1 MLYRKDGENG
11 IPWHTMS
18 PDETLK
24 QLFTSENGLSSASAK
39 KRIDTYGRNELK
51 QRKKTSQII
60 VFIKQF
66 NSPLIYILLIAMVIS
81 YMFDH
86 KTDSYIILLVLAIN
100 ATIGYAQERKAEKSI
115 EALKKMVISHAK
127 VYRDR
132 ELIKIPAAE
141 IVPGDIILLEE
152 GDKIPADCRLIET
165 KNFITQES
173 SLTGESLP
181 VEKHIRILIKEVSIA
196 DRKNMVFM
204 STVAVSGT
212 AKAVV
217 VYTGSS
223 TEVGKIASSIQEVD
237 VDKVSHFKKKST
249 QLALTMAIFA
259 FVGSLLIYL
268 VATYVNKLGFMDTF
282 FFTIAALVSGIPEG
296 LPAVLSVVLAVGA
309 RRMSQKN
316 AVIRHLPAVETF
328 SVVNVIATDKT
339 GTLTQNSMTV
349 EKILTS
355 EGEFTVDGN
364 GWQPIGRF
372 YFEKEIIHPV
382 KYKTLQKLFTISSLC
397 NRGNIMRK
405 DGDYEIIG
413 DPTEVALLVLS
424 KKANIERNELL
435 KTKAVIDEIPFSS
448 DLKFSAAMIEKGK
461 RRYIYTIGAFEK
473 IISNSIYLLKG
484 ETKEK
489 ISDKEKN
496 DYFKSAEN
504 YAKSGYRVVAV
515 AYRDSPPTINSLSKE
530 IVKDLILVG
539 IVAMKDPP
547 RPEVKEAIYRAHQA
561 GIRVIMN
568 TGDHKETAIAISKEI
583 GLVKKNEKALAMSQE
598 ELEKLNDAE
607 FKEAVRNVNIFA
619 RVTPNMKLRIVTEL
633 QAQGNVV
640 AVTGD
645 GVNDAPALK
654 KADIGIS
661 MGIIGTDV
669 ARESSEVVLTDDNF
683 ASIVNAMEEGRI
695 VFRNIKSTSTY
706 LVTTNTAEHLTILSS
721 LLLSLPL
728 PLLPIHILW
737 MNLVTDGFNGF
748 SLSLEKHH
756 ETALNSPPKKKEE
769 RILDRE
775 VIPYLIM
782 VVSIMIIGTLTAF
795 VYFYKNYGIQEAM
808 TSAFIMMT
816 SCQLFSVIN
825 MRSMHKSVFK
835 IGFFSN
841 KFILISLTA
850 SLIGMFSVI
859 YIPFIN
865 SIFKFSP
872 IPFLDLIFIFLFA
885 SLVLITGEIYKN
897 IRYEKIKPSNNLE

>member
-1 MLYRKDGENG
+1 MLYRKEGDDG
-11 IPWHTMS
+11 IPWHSMS
-18 PDETLK
+18 SDETLK
-24 QLFTSENGLSSASAK
+24 QLFTSDKGLSSEGAK
-39 KRIDTYGRNELK
+39 KRTEHYGLNELK

-66 NSPLIYILLIAMVIS
+66 NSPLIYILLMAMAIS

-86 KTDSYIILLVLAIN
+86 KTDSYIILLVLIVNAI
-100 ATIGYAQERKAEKSI
+100 IGYVQERKAEKSI

-127 VYRDR
+127 VYRDE
-132 ELIKIPAAE
+132 ELIKIPSAE

-152 GDKIPADCRLIET
+152 GDKIPADCRLIQT
-165 KNFITQES
+165 KNFMTQES
-173 SLTGESLP
+173 SLTGESLSE
-181 VEKHIRILIKEVSIA
+181 EKDSKVLIKEVSIA
-196 DRKNMVFM
+196 DRRNMVFM

-237 VDKVSHFKKKST
+237 VDEVSHFKKKST
-249 QLALTMAIFA
+249 QLALTMAVFA

-268 VATYVNKLGFMDTF
+268 VATYVNKLSFMDTF

-349 EKILTS
+349 EKVLTS

-372 YFEKEIIHPV
+372 YFGKEIIHPL
-382 KYKTLQKLFTISSLC
+382 KYKTLEKLFSISSLC
-397 NRGNIMRK
+397 NRGSIMRK
-405 DGDYEIIG
+405 EGDYEIIG

-435 KTKAVIDEIPFSS
+435 KSRIITDELPFSS

-461 RRYIYTIGAFEK
+461 RRQIYAIGAFEK

-484 ETKEK
+484 EKKEK
-489 ISDKEKN
+489 ISDKERN
-496 DYFKSAEN
+496 EYIKSAEN
-504 YAKSGYRVVAV
+504 FAKGGYRVVAV
-515 AYRDSPPTINSLSKE
+515 GYRESPPTINSLSKD

-547 RPEVKEAIYRAHQA
+547 RKEVKEAIYKAHQA

-607 FKEAVRNVNIFA
+607 FKEVVRNVNIFA
-619 RVTPNMKLRIVTEL
+619 RVTPEMKLRIVTEL

-683 ASIVNAMEEGRI
+683 ASIVNAIEEGRI
-695 VFRNIKSTSTY
+695 VFRNVKSTSTY
-706 LVTTNTAEHLTILSS
+706 LVTTNAAEHLTILSS

-748 SLSLEKHH
+748 SLSLERHH
-756 ETALNSPPKKKEE
+756 ETVLNSPPKKKEE
-769 RILDRE
+769 RILDKE

-816 SCQLFSVIN
+816 SCQLFSVLN

-859 YIPFIN
+859 YIPLIN

-897 IRYEKIKPSNNLE
+897 LRYGKIKTSNSEN